1 MFPCSLML
9 RRGRQVADAK
19 TAATT
24 SAAEPVAR
32 TRLVTSAI
40 AVLAAACVAV
50 QAALA
55 ADPLDRSRLVPLAR
69 TVVRVEAVAD
79 GRVRIGTGITIAPGL
94 LVTNC
99 HVVSGAAR
107 VRMLKRGSVWNVVSH
122 HADGI
127 HDLCYLWAPD
137 WSGEPVTI
145 ADPASIRLH
154 QRVAALGYTG
164 GTNLSI
170 SDGGVLDLHRHDA
183 ARIVRTTAG
192 FSSGASGGA
201 LVDETCR
208 LVGVLTFRLPGT
220 RDRFYA
226 LPVDWIQR
234 FLAIPDPVFDPV
246 ATAPPVRAF
255 WQQDIARLPYF
266 MQAQSLEVERRWP
279 ELADLAGQWQ
289 RDDPESVEPWIAKGK
304 ADARTGTD
312 RCRGASIPPRRRRR
326 ARASGCVFEF
336 GSISLVLA
344 GSRGADEA
352 VTRLESLDPLL
363 ARRLADLIRNN
374 RDPIK

>member
-1 MFPCSLML
+1 M
-9 RRGRQVADAK
+9 
-19 TAATT
+19 
-24 SAAEPVAR
+24 
-32 TRLVTSAI
+32 
-40 AVLAAACVAV
+40 
-50 QAALA
+50 A

-170 SDGGVLDLHRHDA
+170 SDGEVLDLHRHDA

-201 LVDETCR
+201 LVDETGR

-246 ATAPPVRAF
+246 ATASPVRAF

-289 RDDPESVEPWIAKGK
+289 RDDPDSVEPWIAKGK
-304 ADARTGTD
+304 AMRELGRIDAAVR
-312 RCRGASIPPRRRRR
+312 AFRR
-326 ARASGCVFEF
+326 AVGVAPEHPDAWFEF

-352 VTRLESLDPLL
+352 LTRLESLDPLL